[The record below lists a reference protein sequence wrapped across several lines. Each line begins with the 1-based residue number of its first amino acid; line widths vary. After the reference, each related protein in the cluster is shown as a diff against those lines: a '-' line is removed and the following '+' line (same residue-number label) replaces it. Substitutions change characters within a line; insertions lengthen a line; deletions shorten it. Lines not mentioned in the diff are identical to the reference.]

1 MRGTTNPPHRPRRR
15 AARLA
20 PLALAALLLAS
31 PRSLP
36 AQDAAGWL
44 GKRVLLQF
52 DSVLR
57 VGDTVVDD
65 QKREA
70 SGRGGLRKAGR
81 IYRVDQVNGPWLWL
95 QAEGEGA
102 AGWILSAEVI
112 PHDGAIDY
120 FTNQIRANPA
130 NGNAYVSRGHI
141 WRDKKEYNLALSDYN
156 EAIRLDRGSE
166 IAWCSRGIAWRA
178 KFEYD
183 KAIAD
188 YDEAIRLDSM
198 FGLAYYNRGIAWDAK
213 SERDRAIADYTE
225 AIRLDREFA
234 LAFYNRGNAWR
245 AKFEHDRAIA
255 DYTEAIRLDPKHSGA
270 YHNRGLARGAKSEH
284 EKAIADYTEAIRL
297 DPKLGPAYNDRGV
310 SWGAKSEYDRAIADY
325 TEAIRLHPK
334 DALAYFNRA
343 VLDMITRRDGAVAG
357 MRTVVELEGGKGENA
372 VYAVI
377 LGHLAGRIASD
388 AEAAK
393 GFLGPLARDLNTT
406 GWPYPAVR
414 FLRGDLDEARFLAMA
429 ADPDQRTEARCF
441 LGLHRELEGRREESL
456 AHYRWVKEYG
466 TRSSVE
472 YSIALAELARL
483 ESPAGLKP
491 ATPEAG
497 VAKLL
502 GTILYVPTP
511 QMEARFGADPQPMA
525 DYVNALKARANAV
538 LAEAEPTTARG
549 LLVAVG
555 IKAGRRSKVWCQPVE
570 GPMPPTL
577 VRTLE
582 RELGEV
588 EAVALKAG
596 PAGFGLQFGLN
607 GKTPAEF
614 PKFPG
619 RWDDAAGAGRSK
631 TLIPPDDLFKILWP
645 D

>member
-1 MRGTTNPPHRPRRR
+1 MRGATSPSQRCRRG
-15 AARLA
+15 ANRLV

-36 AQDAAGWL
+36 AQEAGGWL

-52 DSVLR
+52 NSVLR

-70 SGRGGLRKAGR
+70 RGRGGPRETRR

-95 QAEGEGA
+95 QAEGEVG
-102 AGWILSAEVI
+102 AGWILAAEVI
-112 PHDGAIDY
+112 PYDGAIDY

-130 NGNAYVSRGHI
+130 NGSAYTSRGHL
-141 WRDKKEYNLALSDYN
+141 WHDKKEYDLALADYN
-156 EAIRLDRGSE
+156 EAIRLDPGSE
-166 IAWCSRGIAWRA
+166 VAWCNRGIAWHD
-178 KFEYD
+178 KSEYD

-188 YDEAIRLDSM
+188 YAEAIRLDVKYAS
-198 FGLAYYNRGIAWDAK
+198 AYANRGIAWHDK
-213 SERDRAIADYTE
+213 SEYDKAIADY
-225 AIRLDREFA
+225 A
-234 LAFYNRGNAWR
+234 
-245 AKFEHDRAIA
+245 
-255 DYTEAIRLDPKHSGA
+255 EAIRLDPK
-270 YHNRGLARGAKSEH
+270 
-284 EKAIADYTEAIRL
+284 D
-297 DPKLGPAYNDRGV
+297 
-310 SWGAKSEYDRAIADY
+310 SW
-325 TEAIRLHPK
+325 
-334 DALAYFNRA
+334 AYFGRA
-343 VLDMITRRDGAVAG
+343 VLAMTTRRDGAVAG
-357 MRTVVELEGGKGENA
+357 MRTVVELERGKGQLA
-372 VYAVI
+372 TYAVI
-377 LGHLAGRIASD
+377 LGHLAARIAGD
-388 AEAAK
+388 AGVAAE
-393 GFLGPLARDLNTT
+393 FLGPWARDLDTT
-406 GWPYPAVR
+406 AWPYPAVR
-414 FLRGDLDEARFLAMA
+414 FLRGDLDEGPFLALAVDTDMK
-429 ADPDQRTEARCF
+429 TEARCF
-441 LGLHRELEGRREESL
+441 LGLRRGLEGRREEAL
-456 AHYRWVKEYG
+456 THYRWVKEHG
-466 TRSSVE
+466 TRSFVE
-472 YSIALAELARL
+472 YQIAVAELARL
-483 ESPAGLKP
+483 EAAAGRGGPGPAVKPAGPKP

-511 QMEARFGADPQPMA
+511 QMEARFGADPQPIA

-570 GPMPPTL
+570 GSMPAAL

-631 TLIPPDDLFKILWP
+631 ALIPPDDLFKILWP